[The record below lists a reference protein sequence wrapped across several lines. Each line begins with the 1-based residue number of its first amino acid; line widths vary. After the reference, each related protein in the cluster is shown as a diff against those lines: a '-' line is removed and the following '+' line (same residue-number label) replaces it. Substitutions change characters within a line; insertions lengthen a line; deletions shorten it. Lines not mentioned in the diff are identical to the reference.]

1 MGLNYLNFPFT
12 FILSIKSDGYC
23 PLSVLCLT
31 DPEDEVVL
39 NGVLLP
45 PPDAVHTGWPLDGL
59 LFDVGTARR
68 LQPLLHAVR
77 GGRHVYGLGGL
88 DLKGAPFDVLVVQ
101 TQRQIESPLFGSCE
115 EVLVSSI
122 LIVQNLPLPFAAVE
136 WGDLGGDDRVAHLA
150 QLPVFVLGGDG
161 DGCGHAHHAVPQPLA
176 GGHRLRGHG
185 VGGQD
190 GPQVVDRLLQ
200 AVRLHQEVQ
209 LVVLAGLQ
217 GQILAGELHQPLA
230 HLLLHQQHL
239 GLRAVAQRLLR
250 EVAGAVD
257 ALLALQQ
264 GVQLG
269 LEHLHMDTRE
279 QQRLLCGFIDYSTK
293 ERLWTPQTTDLRIN
307 YFILF
312 PNF

>member
-1 MGLNYLNFPFT
+1 MEIDILLLELCVIPNFTDT
-12 FILSIKSDGYC
+12 FILAFRSDGYC
-23 PLSVLCLT
+23 PLGVLSLT

-39 NGVLLP
+39 DGVLLP
-45 PPDAVHTGWPLDGL
+45 PPDAVHTGRPLDGL

-77 GGRHVYGLGGL
+77 SGRHVYGLGGL
-88 DLKGAPFDVLVVQ
+88 DLKGASFDVLVVQ
-101 TQRQIESPLFGSCE
+101 TQRQIESPLFGSRE

-122 LIVQNLPLPFAAVE
+122 LIVQNLPLPFAAVGR
-136 WGDLGGDDRVAHLA
+136 GDLGGDDGVAHLA

-161 DGCGHAHHAVPQPLA
+161 DGRGHAHHAVPQPLA
-176 GGHRLRGHG
+176 SGHRLRGYS

-190 GPQVVDRLLQ
+190 GPQVVDGLLQ
-200 AVRLHQEVQ
+200 AIRLHQEVQ

-217 GQILAGELHQPLA
+217 GQILAGQLHQPLA

-250 EVAGAVD
+250 KVAGAVD

-264 GVQLG
+264 GVKLG
-269 LEHLHMDTRE
+269 LEHLHMDT
-279 QQRLLCGFIDYSTK
+279 QWSSKGHST
-293 ERLWTPQTTDLRIN
+293 DS
-307 YFILF
+307 
-312 PNF
+312 